1 MCEKIIQK
9 MRDTRTNSPM
19 RRGLEMIRESF
30 APRRRST
37 SMSDIPSQEEWVELS
52 EICSLGEGEE
62 HEQEYE
68 DEESSRVFQLPKWY
82 TTALGGG
89 GPRQQRQTNGGAYAR
104 SRMASPV
111 TTRRVTTPDAT
122 MKVDTLG
129 PGVSRVSSAPINWK
143 PEMAWGYNGEGY
155 GYGLSPAVD
164 ISQKDALDLEGLR
177 SLRKHKQRS
186 VSSVES
192 RDEAREEA
200 WERRSNR
207 ILLEEMHEMQ
217 EDKKAR
223 IVGRSV
229 SDCGDRAWPRPP
241 TTRRQR
247 ARSLTD
253 EDMDELRG
261 CIDLGFGF
269 SNEDPKLCSTLPALE
284 LCYAIAKQY
293 HDVPGR
299 SSPVSILDGG
309 DSLERSGSGRSFQS
323 SPMESW
329 RIASPGKS
337 NRSISLVITNYPCL
351 LDIFVVH
358 KTP

>member
-1 MCEKIIQK
+1 
-9 MRDTRTNSPM
+9 
-19 RRGLEMIRESF
+19 
-30 APRRRST
+30 
-37 SMSDIPSQEEWVELS
+37 MSDIPSQEEWVELS
-52 EICSLGEGEE
+52 EISSLGEGEE
-62 HEQEYE
+62 HEQEHE

-111 TTRRVTTPDAT
+111 ITRRVTTPDVT

-143 PEMAWGYNGEGY
+143 PEMAWGYNGE

-329 RIASPGKS
+329 RIASPGDNS
-337 NRSISLVITNYPCL
+337 MQV
-351 LDIFVVH
+351 
-358 KTP
+358 KTRLRHWAQAVACTVRQAY